1 MTRVFI
7 DSSVFFSAAYSS
19 RGHSRD
25 LILMALGG
33 EVDLVLSRL
42 VLEETRRALTETA
55 PRSLFFLEFVLES
68 VPYEIVRPSKRQ
80 VLKAAEYTAFKDAPI
95 AAAAKMAKVELLVTL
110 DRKHLL
116 GRPDL
121 ARHIGADIVTPREVM
136 ERLGRTTE
144 TLPSQPVQI
153 SLHGCIGFSII
164 RCFGFSVTELKHQ
177 FPYISDVF

>member
-1 MTRVFI
+1 MTRIFI

-25 LILMALGG
+25 LILMVLRGD
-33 EVDLVLSRL
+33 VDLVLSRL
-42 VLEETRRALTETA
+42 VLEETRRNLAESA
-55 PRSLFFLEFVLES
+55 PKSLSFLEFVLES

-80 VLKAAEYTAFKDAPI
+80 ILEAAEYTAFKDAPI

-121 ARHIGADIVTPREVM
+121 ARYVGADIVTPKEVV
-136 ERLGRTTE
+136 GR
-144 TLPSQPVQI
+144 
-153 SLHGCIGFSII
+153 
-164 RCFGFSVTELKHQ
+164 FGRAAE
-177 FPYISDVF
+177 D